1 MTAPL
6 VPLNCQQCPHY
17 QHSLLGA
24 CQHTELSLIAG
35 SKQHQFYAKGQY
47 IFQAGARVSGLYC
60 VFQGKVKVSKLSAD
74 GKEQI
79 IRLAREGDVLAY
91 RSLMSGDTCTTTATA
106 LTDCVVC
113 LVPRPDFF
121 SLLEQNPQFSHS
133 LLRLMAQ
140 NLGEAEERLLH
151 TAYKPVRERLAEALL
166 LLHQVFEPAPAAEP
180 APRKVAF
187 SIPVSREDL
196 AALTGTTKETASRL
210 LSDFRHEGMVT
221 TQGSRIT
228 IRQLEKLS
236 QLASLYD

>member
-1 MTAPL
+1 MVAPS
-6 VPLNCQQCPHY
+6 VPLTCQNCPHVER
-17 QHSLLGA
+17 SLLGN
-24 CQHTELSLIAG
+24 CQHAEMDLIAG
-35 SKQHQFYAKGQY
+35 GKLHQSYSKGQV
-47 IFQAGARVSGLYC
+47 IFQQGSRAAGLYC
-60 VFQGKVKVSKLSAD
+60 VYQGKVKVSKLSAD

-79 IRLAREGDVLAY
+79 IRLAREGDVLCY
-91 RSLMSGDTCTTTATA
+91 RSLMMGQFCTTAATA

-113 LVPRPDFF
+113 LIPRPDFF

-133 LLRLMAQ
+133 LLRLMAR

-166 LLHQVFEPAPAAEP
+166 LLQQAFRPTNDEP
-180 APRKVAF
+180 F
-187 SIPVSREDL
+187 SIPVSRDDL

-210 LSDFRHEGMVT
+210 LSEFRDDGLVL

-228 IRQLEKLS
+228 VLKQEKLS